1 MGTIMDY
8 YLLVGFVALILMIAE
23 NAIVGIPALDDAG
36 AEIDLWCAIIFGAMW
51 MIVHVI
57 ALIALLRKECLRVS
71 WEEMDRI
78 DGEEDEEAEFIFAE
92 MTHVQGQEESAKS
105 KSEWEKYKA
114 MDVMERANLYAK
126 DNNIKRSGTF
136 MKKIDR
142 HRKKTAAD
150 LDKAYDKALE
160 DEEKRMNSSA
170 TSAGEEKVEVY
181 VPSKLDKV
189 MSASQSDEVE
199 DKMATQIELQEKE
212 QDDEEELIKKDAQ
225 HEHNATV
232 LVKEDEE
239 DETEKEDYVQVDKDD
254 ADQQPA
260 YEE

>member
-1 MGTIMDY
+1 MG
-8 YLLVGFVALILMIAE
+8 
-23 NAIVGIPALDDAG
+23 
-36 AEIDLWCAIIFGAMW
+36 
-51 MIVHVI
+51 
-57 ALIALLRKECLRVS
+57 
-71 WEEMDRI
+71 
-78 DGEEDEEAEFIFAE
+78 
-92 MTHVQGQEESAKS
+92 
-105 KSEWEKYKA
+105 
-114 MDVMERANLYAK
+114 
-126 DNNIKRSGTF
+126 
-136 MKKIDR
+136 
-142 HRKKTAAD
+142 TAAD

-170 TSAGEEKVEVY
+170 TNAGEEKVEVY

-199 DKMATQIELQEKE
+199 DKMATQIELQEQEKE

>member
-1 MGTIMDY
+1 MG
-8 YLLVGFVALILMIAE
+8 
-23 NAIVGIPALDDAG
+23 
-36 AEIDLWCAIIFGAMW
+36 
-51 MIVHVI
+51 
-57 ALIALLRKECLRVS
+57 
-71 WEEMDRI
+71 
-78 DGEEDEEAEFIFAE
+78 
-92 MTHVQGQEESAKS
+92 
-105 KSEWEKYKA
+105 KA

-142 HRKKTAAD
+142 HRNKTAAD
-150 LDKAYDKALE
+150 LDKAYDKALD

-232 LVKEDEE
+232 LVKEDD
-239 DETEKEDYVQVDKDD
+239 DETEKEDYVQVD
-254 ADQQPA
+254 
-260 YEE
+260 